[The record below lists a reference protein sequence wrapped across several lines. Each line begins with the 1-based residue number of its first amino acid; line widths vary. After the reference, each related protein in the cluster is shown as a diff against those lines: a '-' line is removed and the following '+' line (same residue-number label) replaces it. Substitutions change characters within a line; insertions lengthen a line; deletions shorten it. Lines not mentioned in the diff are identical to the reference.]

1 MKNLN
6 IIPLMIG
13 LLVLA
18 AQFVFANDKYTEIMQ
33 KNIEAVYQAKSVEEF
48 QSLANTFHRIAES
61 EKTKWEAFYY
71 EAYAYVMMANV
82 EKEPSKKDGML
93 DASLKA
99 LESARN
105 LQPGESEVV
114 ALEGFVHMIR
124 VTVDPASRGQQY
136 SGMAFQAFNKAVAM
150 NPENPRA
157 LALLAQMEFGTAQ
170 FFGSSTADA
179 CATITKAIEK
189 FENQKPA
196 SLLSPM
202 WGKNMA
208 LGLKN
213 KCQ

>member
-6 IIPLMIG
+6 IIPLIIG

-18 AQFVFANDKYTEIMQ
+18 AEFAFANDKYTEIMQ
-33 KNIEAVYQAKSVEEF
+33 KNIEVAYQAKSVEEF
-48 QSLANTFHRIAES
+48 QSLANTFHRIAEA

-71 EAYAYVMMANV
+71 EAYAYVMMANL
-82 EKEPSKKDGML
+82 EKDPTKKDTML

-99 LESARN
+99 LEAAKT
-105 LQPGESEVV
+105 LQPGESEMV
-114 ALEGFVHMIR
+114 ALEGFVHMMR

-157 LALLAQMEFGTAQ
+157 LALLAQMEFGTAK
-170 FFGSSTADA
+170 FFGSSTTEA
-179 CATITKAIEK
+179 CATATKAVEK

-202 WGKNMA
+202 WGRNMA
-208 LGLKN
+208 QSLKE

>member
-1 MKNLN
+1 MKKLT
-6 IIPLMIG
+6 IIPLVIAVLM
-13 LLVLA
+13 LLAKLA
-18 AQFVFANDKYTEIMQ
+18 LATDRYTEVMQ
-33 KNIEAVYQAKSVEEF
+33 KNIEEVYRAKTVEEF
-48 QSLANTFHRIAES
+48 QSLANTFHRIAEA

-71 EAYAYVMMANV
+71 EAYTYVMMANAEV
-82 EKEPSKKDGML
+82 DAVKKDVML

-99 LESARN
+99 LENAKN
-105 LQPGESEVV
+105 LQPGESEIV
-114 ALEGFVHMIR
+114 ALEGFVHMMR

-136 SGMAFQAFNKAVAM
+136 SGMAFQSFNKAVAM

-170 FFGSSTADA
+170 FFGSSTTDA
-179 CATITKAIEK
+179 CATASKAVEK
-189 FENQKPA
+189 FENQKPT

-208 LGLKN
+208 QALNN